1 MIGRNHIKLLKSD
14 DILINLKFSLEDSQF
29 LATAIPAYN
38 YQRESPVFAAT
49 PPHAVFHLLRAKN
62 DRCVTYFAP
71 EPEDY
76 HEKKLSTRS
85 PI

>member
-1 MIGRNHIKLLKSD
+1 
-14 DILINLKFSLEDSQF
+14 
-29 LATAIPAYN
+29 
-38 YQRESPVFAAT
+38 
-49 PPHAVFHLLRAKN
+49 VFHLLRAKN